1 MVIKKFEF
9 NPFPVNTYI
18 LWDEKSKEAVIID
31 AGCYFE
37 EERTTL
43 VNYITAQQLSVNH
56 LLATHLHLDHNFG
69 NPFVSR
75 RFHLVLEAN
84 KGDEFLLQNMEA
96 QARAFNMP
104 LPDAPI
110 PIGKYINE
118 HDKISF
124 GSYQLEAIHVPGHSP
139 GSMVYYCEQEKVA
152 FSGDVLFRSSI
163 GRTDLAGGDFLTLIT
178 GIKSKLFTLT
188 DDVEIYPGHGPSTT
202 IGFEKK
208 HNPFI

>member
-18 LWDEKSKEAVIID
+18 LWDEVSKEAIIID

-37 EERTTL
+37 EERTEL
-43 VNYITAQQLSVNH
+43 INYIRDNKLTIKH

-69 NPFVSR
+69 NPFVSKT
-75 RFHLVLEAN
+75 FNIELEAN

-118 HDKISF
+118 NDEISF
-124 GSYQLEAIHVPGHSP
+124 GTNILRAIHVPGHSP
-139 GSMVYYCEQEKVA
+139 GSIVYYCEQEKVA
-152 FSGDVLFRSSI
+152 FAGDVLFRSSI
-163 GRTDLAGGDFLTLIT
+163 GRTDLAGGDFNTLII
-178 GIKSKLFTLT
+178 GIKNKLFTLP
-188 DDVEIYPGHGPSTT
+188 DDTIVYPGHGPSTS
-202 IGFEKK
+202 IGFEKQ

>member
-18 LWDEKSKEAVIID
+18 LWDEVSKEAIIID

-37 EERTTL
+37 EERTEL
-43 VNYITAQQLSVNH
+43 INYIRDNKLTIKH

-69 NPFVSR
+69 NPFVSKT
-75 RFHLVLEAN
+75 FNIELEAN

-118 HDKISF
+118 NDEISF
-124 GSYQLEAIHVPGHSP
+124 GTNILRAIHVPGHSP
-139 GSMVYYCEQEKVA
+139 GSIVYYCEQEKVA
-152 FSGDVLFRSSI
+152 FAGDVLFRSSI
-163 GRTDLAGGDFLTLIT
+163 GRTDLAGGDFNTLIT
-178 GIKSKLFTLT
+178 GIKNKLFTLP
-188 DDVEIYPGHGPSTT
+188 DDTIVYPGHGPSTS
-202 IGFEKK
+202 IGFEKQ

>member
-18 LWDEKSKEAVIID
+18 LWDEVSKEAIIID

-37 EERTTL
+37 EERTEL
-43 VNYITAQQLSVNH
+43 INYIRDNKLTIKH

-69 NPFVSR
+69 NPFVSKT
-75 RFHLVLEAN
+75 FNIKLEAN
-84 KGDEFLLQNMEA
+84 KGGEFLLQNMEA

-118 HDKISF
+118 NDEISF
-124 GSYQLEAIHVPGHSP
+124 GTNTLRAIHVPGHSP
-139 GSMVYYCEQEKVA
+139 GSIVYYCEQEKVA
-152 FSGDVLFRSSI
+152 FAGDVLFRSSI
-163 GRTDLAGGDFLTLIT
+163 GRTDLAGGDFNTLII
-178 GIKSKLFTLT
+178 GIKNKLFTLP
-188 DDVEIYPGHGPSTT
+188 DDTIVYPGHGPFTS
-202 IGFEKK
+202 IGFEKQ

>member
-18 LWDEKSKEAVIID
+18 LWDEVSKEAIIID

-37 EERTTL
+37 EERTEL
-43 VNYITAQQLSVNH
+43 INYIRDNKLTIKH

-69 NPFVSR
+69 NSFVSKT
-75 RFHLVLEAN
+75 FNIKLEAN

-118 HDKISF
+118 NDEISF
-124 GSYQLEAIHVPGHSP
+124 GTNILRAIHVPGHSP
-139 GSMVYYCEQEKVA
+139 GSIVYYCEQEKVA
-152 FSGDVLFRSSI
+152 FAGDVLFRSSI
-163 GRTDLAGGDFLTLIT
+163 GRTDLAGGDFNTLII
-178 GIKSKLFTLT
+178 GIKNKLFTLP
-188 DDVEIYPGHGPSTT
+188 DDTIVYPGHGPSTS
-202 IGFEKK
+202 IGFEKQ

>member
-1 MVIKKFEF
+1 M
-9 NPFPVNTYI
+9 
-18 LWDEKSKEAVIID
+18 
-31 AGCYFE
+31 
-37 EERTTL
+37 
-43 VNYITAQQLSVNH
+43 
-56 LLATHLHLDHNFG
+56 FG
-69 NPFVSR
+69 NLFVR
-75 RFHLVLEAN
+75 RGSTWEWKQT
-84 KGDEFLLQNMEA
+84 KGMNFLLKNREPQPRVLICLFRK
-96 QARAFNMP
+96 QP
-104 LPDAPI
+104 S

-163 GRTDLAGGDFLTLIT
+163 GRTDLAGGDFHTLIT

-208 HNPFI
+208 HNPSI

>member
-18 LWDEKSKEAVIID
+18 LWDEDSKEAIIID

-37 EERTTL
+37 EEREEL
-43 VNYITAQQLSVNH
+43 INYIKENKLIIKH

-69 NPFVSR
+69 NPFVSKT
-75 RFHLVLEAN
+75 FNIELEAN

-118 HDKISF
+118 HDTILF
-124 GSYQLEAIHVPGHSP
+124 GIHTLEAIHVPGHSP
-139 GSMVYYCEQEKVA
+139 GSIVYYCEQEKIA
-152 FSGDVLFRSSI
+152 FAGDVLFRSSI
-163 GRTDLAGGDFLTLIT
+163 GRTDLAGGDFNTLIS
-178 GIKSKLFTLT
+178 GIKTKLFTLP
-188 DDVEIYPGHGPSTT
+188 DKVVVYPGHGPSTS

>member
-18 LWDEKSKEAVIID
+18 LWDEVSKEAIIID

-37 EERTTL
+37 EERTEL
-43 VNYITAQQLSVNH
+43 INYIRDNKLTIKH

-69 NPFVSR
+69 NPFVSKT
-75 RFHLVLEAN
+75 FNIELEAN

-118 HDKISF
+118 ND
-124 GSYQLEAIHVPGHSP
+124 
-139 GSMVYYCEQEKVA
+139 
-152 FSGDVLFRSSI
+152 
-163 GRTDLAGGDFLTLIT
+163 
-178 GIKSKLFTLT
+178 
-188 DDVEIYPGHGPSTT
+188 EILGL
-202 IGFEKK
+202 
-208 HNPFI
+208 

>member
-18 LWDEKSKEAVIID
+18 LWDEVSKEAIIID

-37 EERTTL
+37 EERTEL
-43 VNYITAQQLSVNH
+43 INYIRDNKLTIKH

-69 NPFVSR
+69 NPFVSKT
-75 RFHLVLEAN
+75 FNIELEAN

-118 HDKISF
+118 NDEISF
-124 GSYQLEAIHVPGHSP
+124 GTNILKAIHVPGHSP
-139 GSMVYYCEQEKVA
+139 GSIVYYCEQEKVA
-152 FSGDVLFRSSI
+152 FAGDVLFRSSI
-163 GRTDLAGGDFLTLIT
+163 GRTDLAGGDFNTLIT
-178 GIKSKLFTLT
+178 GIKNKLFTLP
-188 DDVEIYPGHGPSTT
+188 DDTIVYPGHGPSTS
-202 IGFEKK
+202 IGFEKQ

>member
-18 LWDEKSKEAVIID
+18 LWDEVSKEAIIID

-37 EERTTL
+37 EERTEL
-43 VNYITAQQLSVNH
+43 INYIRDNKLTIKH

-69 NPFVSR
+69 NPFVSKT
-75 RFHLVLEAN
+75 FNIKLEAN

-118 HDKISF
+118 NDEISF
-124 GSYQLEAIHVPGHSP
+124 GTNTLRAIHVPGHSP
-139 GSMVYYCEQEKVA
+139 GSIVYYCEQEKVA
-152 FSGDVLFRSSI
+152 FAGDVLFRSSI
-163 GRTDLAGGDFLTLIT
+163 GRTDLAGGDFNTLII
-178 GIKSKLFTLT
+178 GIKNKLFTLP
-188 DDVEIYPGHGPSTT
+188 DDTIVYPGHGPFTS
-202 IGFEKK
+202 IGFEKQ